1 MYGLGSLVT
10 KAARFFPNRM
20 AVADEDGSLSYLE
33 LNDMVNRTAN
43 YLVSQGFVK
52 GSRMA
57 FLCDN
62 CKEFAVMYLA
72 TQKVGI
78 VAVLLNYRATRDE
91 LSRDVRRS
99 HCEAIFYA
107 PKWKDIISERCL
119 GGSDVRLC
127 ISFGGDMPFGHLS
140 LEHMCGHR
148 ARSRDI

>member
-57 FLCDN
+57 FLCRITAKSLQL
-62 CKEFAVMYLA
+62 CIWQL
-72 TQKVGI
+72 
-78 VAVLLNYRATRDE
+78 
-91 LSRDVRRS
+91 RRS
-99 HCEAIFYA
+99 E
-107 PKWKDIISERCL
+107 
-119 GGSDVRLC
+119 
-127 ISFGGDMPFGHLS
+127 
-140 LEHMCGHR
+140 
-148 ARSRDI
+148 

>member
-91 LSRDVRRS
+91 LSRDVRRV
-99 HCEAIFYA
+99 ALRG
-107 PKWKDIISERCL
+107 DI
-119 GGSDVRLC
+119 LC
-127 ISFGGDMPFGHLS
+127 PQMEGH
-140 LEHMCGHR
+140 H
-148 ARSRDI
+148 I